1 MLQDSTVLPSE
12 LIPAVAYQITLFPF
26 SFRQYHIQADTD
38 LVRGMAFA
46 FEVQIFLH
54 FFFPLHH
61 AFSTNR
67 KFLFRNELH
76 SAAEHV
82 SAILLISSVI
92 GKF

>member
-12 LIPAVAYQITLFPF
+12 LIPAVAYQIAPFPF
-26 SFRQYHIQADTD
+26 SFRQYHTQADMD

-46 FEVQIFLH
+46 FEVR
-54 FFFPLHH
+54 PPPPPHH

-67 KFLFRNELH
+67 KFLFRNEFH
-76 SAAEHV
+76 SVAEHV
-82 SAILLISSVI
+82 SATLLISSVI